1 MRHMSSA
8 KLIDERDQK
17 TTETQRS
24 SVLQNS
30 KHNMDRGSRTGQRGN
45 LCGRSSMSG
54 PASVLNKNRIID
66 SQQSVFERLSDS
78 RNVIKSMES
87 AGGEEFKK
95 VLKIIEN
102 ANPDQYRHLV
112 QRH

>member
-1 MRHMSSA
+1 
-8 KLIDERDQK
+8 
-17 TTETQRS
+17 
-24 SVLQNS
+24 
-30 KHNMDRGSRTGQRGN
+30 
-45 LCGRSSMSG
+45 MSG

-87 AGGEEFKK
+87 IGGEEFKN